1 MGFFSG
7 MIGKVLSTLGSTF
20 AASGSQGCV
29 WLWMDEP
36 EMPKS
41 MIK

>member
-7 MIGKVLSTLGSTF
+7 MISKILSVLGSTF
-20 AASGSQGCV
+20 ASSGSQGCIAV
-29 WLWMDEP
+29 FFEEP